1 MLKVNEYLATV
12 PFDLY
17 ELHLFHLVAETGSFT
32 KAGQRAGLT
41 QSAITRQIGGLEQR
55 LGILLFERTTRQV
68 SLTLAGRS
76 MHEKSRPILDATSA
90 TLHHLQHE
98 FNLVPKTLRVGVAR
112 SIGLAY
118 LPGFFFAFQRKFPEV
133 QIQVVQQTSR
143 EILDAVEAK
152 ELDAGLLCPPP
163 RLAGGLQI
171 THQFKDEFTFIAPP
185 HFQLPENPTSAS
197 FKSLEKILAGQR
209 WLMIDRAG
217 NTGKQLRRW
226 LEEQNWRVEP
236 AMELDGFDM
245 IVNLVSLGL
254 GVSIVPHRVLPIYE
268 QRRAVR
274 RIPMTKRFSRD
285 LVVVVRKNRQPPKH
299 LTGFVENVL
308 F

>member
-1 MLKVNEYLATV
+1 MNEYLATA

-41 QSAITRQIGGLEQR
+41 QSAITRQIRGMEQR
-55 LGILLFERTTRQV
+55 LGVSLFERTTRQV
-68 SLTLAGRS
+68 SLTLAGKS
-76 MHEKSRPILDATSA
+76 LHEKSGPILEATNA
-90 TLHHLQHE
+90 ALHHLQHE

-133 QIQVVQQTSR
+133 QIQVMQQTSR

-163 RLAGGLQI
+163 RLAPRLQI
-171 THQFKDEFTFIAPP
+171 THRFKDDFTFIAPP
-185 HFQLPENPTSAS
+185 QFQLPNHLIRPS
-197 FKSLEKILAGQR
+197 FKSLKKILDGQR
-209 WLMIDRAG
+209 WLMIDRES

-226 LEEQNWRVEP
+226 LEEKSWRVEP
-236 AMELDGFDM
+236 SMELDSFDV

-268 QRRAVR
+268 QRRVVK
-274 RIPMTKRFSRD
+274 RIQMAKRFSRE

-299 LTGFVENVL
+299 LIGFVENVL

>member
-1 MLKVNEYLATV
+1 MNEYLATA

-17 ELHLFHLVAETGSFT
+17 ELHLFHLVAETRSFT

-41 QSAITRQIGGLEQR
+41 QSAMTRQISGLEQR

-68 SLTLAGRS
+68 SLTLAG
-76 MHEKSRPILDATSA
+76 KSLHQKSHPILEATNA
-90 TLHHLQHE
+90 ALHHLQHE
-98 FNLVPKTLRVGVAR
+98 FHLVPKTLRVGVAR

-118 LPGFFFAFQRKFPEV
+118 LPGFFFAFQKKFPEV

-171 THQFKDEFTFIAPP
+171 THRFKDDFTFIAPP
-185 HFQLPENPTSAS
+185 QFQLGEKTTRIS
-197 FKSLEKILAGQR
+197 FTALKKILDGQR
-209 WLMIDRAG
+209 WLMIDHNG

-226 LEEQNWRVEP
+226 LEAQSWRVEP
-236 AMELDGFDM
+236 AMELDSFDM

-254 GVSIVPHRVLPIYE
+254 GMSIVPHRVLPIYE
-268 QRRAVR
+268 QRRAVK
-274 RIPMTKRFSRD
+274 RIPMAKRFSRE